1 MKFLLLIQT
10 VLAVALPSIT
20 YAYIP
25 EPVGFY
31 AFDGVD
37 YTCLFIL
44 PETYFVAL
52 EDEGN
57 DFIAVTYLD
66 MSGYVRRGDVET
78 VDYEPVTKYAT
89 SGKIAFKSGIA
100 SVYLY
105 ADENCTNVL
114 TPVNSTDSLF
124 LYGRAATDGV
134 YYCRLKGANGTVR
147 GYIGSEGVIAT
158 LPEENDVQAVAPEEP
173 PPDSGEIVVPPKEDE
188 TYGTLSLPVE
198 IILVISLAVPAFLLV
213 FVLTRSKDK
222 SDKKDK

>member
-1 MKFLLLIQT
+1 MKFLLLLQT
-10 VLAVALPSIT
+10 VLAVALPNVT

-44 PETYFVAL
+44 PETYFVAV

-57 DFIAVTYLD
+57 DYTAVTYLD
-66 MSGYVRRGDVET
+66 MSGYVKRGDVEK

-89 SGKIAFKSGIA
+89 SGKVALKSGIA
-100 SVYLY
+100 SIYLY

-114 TPVNSTDSLF
+114 TPVSSTDSLF
-124 LYGRAATDGV
+124 LYGKAAIAGV
-134 YYCRLKGANGTVR
+134 YYCRLKGANGTLR
-147 GYIGSEGVIAT
+147 GYIGSEGVTVT

-173 PPDSGEIVVPPKEDE
+173 PPDNDDIIVPPKEDDA
-188 TYGTLSLPVE
+188 YGTLSLPVE
-198 IILVISLAVPAFLLV
+198 IILVVSLAVPAFLLV
-213 FVLTRSKDK
+213 FILTRSKDK
-222 SDKKDK
+222 PKKDGK